1 MYKFNKSLIEYLTA
15 IKLALANLR
24 YSKMQT
30 TLSVLGIVIGV
41 VAVVIVV
48 SAGMG
53 VKNFVLAQVQSFG
66 TDFVEIE
73 VKVPAASK
81 TSVQNAAGQA
91 TGAPITTFKLKE
103 ADEIAKNMDEIKAY
117 YTAIFGQ
124 EIISYKNKSE
134 TSIVLGVSAG
144 YPKVDEQSKMTSGTF
159 YSQDDDDALAQVVVL
174 GSKMKELLFGQ
185 SDPIGKYI
193 KIRGKNFKVVGVLEE
208 RGAIM
213 GFDFDKMITLPVQ
226 TLQKKVMGID
236 YIQAA
241 IYKVKDPNQMDLVA
255 AKMNYEMRQLHDI
268 DDPSKDDF
276 AVTTMKEAQEII
288 GTVFSALN
296 LLLIALTFVSLLVG
310 GVGIMNVMYVAVIER
325 TFEIGLRKA
334 VGASSANIRHQ
345 FLFEAV
351 VVTLLGTVSGVLI
364 ATILL
369 VLLSFMAKNFGFNVG
384 VVVSPFAILL
394 AAGFSGFIGII
405 FGYWP
410 AKKAAQL
417 SPLEAMRR

>member
-1 MYKFNKSLIEYLTA
+1 MYKFNKSLIEYFTA

-24 YSKMQT
+24 YSKMRT
-30 TLSVLGIVIGV
+30 ALSVLGIVIGV

-53 VKNFVLAQVQSFG
+53 VKGYVLDQVQSFG

-73 VKVPAASK
+73 VKIPAASK
-81 TSVQNAAGQA
+81 TSVQNAARQA
-91 TGAPITTFKLKE
+91 TGAPITTFKISEAKE
-103 ADEIAKNMDEIKAY
+103 VSKMDEVKAHY
-117 YTAIFGQ
+117 AAIFGQ
-124 EIISYKNKSE
+124 EIISYKNESE

-144 YPKVDEQSKMTSGTF
+144 YPDVDDQSKIQSGNFFT
-159 YSQDDDDALAQVVVL
+159 QDDDDALAQVAVL
-174 GSKMKELLFGQ
+174 GSKMKETLFGG

-193 KIRGKNFKVVGVLEE
+193 KIRGKNFKVIGVLEE

-213 GFDFDKMITLPVQ
+213 GFDFDKMITLPIQ

-241 IYKVKDPNQMDLVA
+241 IYKVKDPSQMDLVA
-255 AKMNYEMRQLHDI
+255 AKMNYEMRRLHGI
-268 DDPSKDDF
+268 SDPNKDDF

-288 GTVFSALN
+288 GTIFNALN

-310 GVGIMNVMYVAVIER
+310 GVGIMNVMYVAVLER

-351 VVTLLGTVSGVLI
+351 VITLMGAFFGVLI
-364 ATILL
+364 AIILL
-369 VLLSFMAKNFGFNVG
+369 VLLSLAAKNFGFDVG
-384 VVVSPFAILL
+384 VVVSPMAILL
-394 AAGFSGFIGII
+394 AAGFSSVIGIL
-405 FGYWP
+405 FGYLP